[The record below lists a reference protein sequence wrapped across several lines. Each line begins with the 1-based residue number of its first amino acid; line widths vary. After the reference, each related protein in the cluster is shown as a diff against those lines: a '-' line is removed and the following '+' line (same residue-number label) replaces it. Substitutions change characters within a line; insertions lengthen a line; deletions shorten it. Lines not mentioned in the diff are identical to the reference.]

1 MKIFLDTSSLFKL
14 YHREEG
20 TSELEQVFSKA
31 QVTTVFLSE
40 ISKIEFS
47 STIWKKVRTKEIAEL
62 DAQKTLS
69 LVESDFGKY
78 AFITIDSLLIEQANI
93 LISKYGKKGLRTLD
107 SIQLSTAVSLFQK
120 ADIFFTAD
128 HQLQS
133 FFLAEGLSIE

>member
-31 QVTTVFLSE
+31 KVTTVFLSE

-69 LVESDFGKY
+69 LFESDFGKY